1 MDFHPVATDTADN
14 ILPAIKYILDLDIS
28 PLDKT
33 ERIKKVINLIGS
45 DFYVQMFDANSEVFD
60 SAALGTADYNE
71 MTGHVDTL
79 ATKIVRQ
86 HSLGRVVDQIVSEFY
101 DTALGR
107 AQEEAFSNAL
117 SLGKHPTV
125 TRSLVGETC
134 DWCRNLVGTHIYPEG
149 KYFAR
154 HDNCDCLIVVSGYNS
169 RNGVVSNYTKIS
181 RNRDEL
187 AVRDQN
193 VVVQDATEEVLQ
205 TATPHVGS
213 INYAANWPEKQKVG
227 EEEQKFAS
235 WLLNTLGGDIT
246 YMPTVEGRKT
256 PDYLWDGVNSE
267 LKTLST
273 RSLNQ
278 LSSKIREASTQAGD
292 NGTIFLDLTDATDLW
307 TDEVALFTRVEQDL
321 KRFDASSILIKRDN
335 SLIKYYKKEAIPPP
349 TVAGSSPLIPPY

>member
-60 SAALGTADYNE
+60 STALGMADYNDLV
-71 MTGHVDTL
+71 GHVDTL
-79 ATKIVRQ
+79 ATKILRQ
-86 HSLGRVVDQIVSEFY
+86 HSLGRVVDQIVREFY
-101 DTALGR
+101 DTALGH
-107 AQEEAFSNAL
+107 AQDKAFNNAL

-134 DWCRNLVGTHIYPEG
+134 DWCRNLVGTHIYPERR
-149 KYFAR
+149 YFAR

-187 AVRDQN
+187 AARDQN

-213 INYAANWPEKQKVG
+213 INYAANWPERQKVG

-246 YMPTVEGRKT
+246 YVPRSVTPT
-256 PDYLWDGVNSE
+256 PDYVWEGSNAE
-267 LKTLST
+267 LKTLT
-273 RSLNQ
+273 TKSLNA
-278 LSSKIREASTQAGD
+278 LSHKIREASDQVGND
-292 NGTIFLDLTDATDLW
+292 GIVFLDLTDTDSLW
-307 TDEVALFTRVEQDL
+307 LDEDALFDRVERDL
-321 KRFDASSILIKRDN
+321 LRFRASSILIKRGD
-335 SLIKYYKKEAIPPP
+335 SLIRYYTKSHP
-349 TVAGSSPLIPPY
+349 